1 MLNNSGRG
9 SGGAEGRL
17 AGRSVGFRVF
27 QRINYFQVR
36 LDTSRGSPIGLRA
49 PHLGAHAECDA
60 DDQGLISDSP
70 RAHSFVGAL
79 DGFDQFLMEA
89 LADQFRLVIRN
100 AFDVRDDGTIEL
112 VHEDRRI
119 PGC

>member
-1 MLNNSGRG
+1 
-9 SGGAEGRL
+9 L

-27 QRINYFQVR
+27 QRINCFRARARYLAWIPDR
-36 LDTSRGSPIGLRA
+36 LRA
-49 PHLGAHAECDA
+49 LHRGAHAECEP
-60 DDQGLISDSP
+60 DDQELISNSP
-70 RAHSFVGAL
+70 RAHSFVGVL
-79 DGFDQFLMEA
+79 DGLDQFLMEA